1 MSKYIITNGRALV
14 SETKVSKRTQQ
25 FVSCKWTT
33 SPQDAQ
39 TYGIGDATD
48 IAKQFGGKVE
58 EYAKIVRFYR

>member
-1 MSKYIITNGRALV
+1 MEHYIITNGRALV
-14 SETKVSKRTQQ
+14 AETKVSKRYQK

-58 EYAKIVRFYR
+58 PYAELKRWYR